1 MVEVLSVNDY
11 TYNSV
16 VSGNGKLY
24 VPVKPVNVIYT
35 QFDHVSGV
43 AAKPN
48 QQGVSVSKAQILN
61 SIINQLVTM
70 KSEQNLNNFGD
81 IQEDAPD
88 IDALISD
95 FKAQLQV
102 KLQTAQETGYGL
114 AGATPNLGVLFA
126 IDA

>member
-70 KSEQNLNNFGD
+70 KSEQSLSGFSN